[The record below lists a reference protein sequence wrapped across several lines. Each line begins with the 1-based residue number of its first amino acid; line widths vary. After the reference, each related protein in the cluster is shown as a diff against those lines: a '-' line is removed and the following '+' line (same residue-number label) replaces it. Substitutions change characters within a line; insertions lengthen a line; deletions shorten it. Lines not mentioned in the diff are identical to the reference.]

1 MLVEHPAHDAQR
13 MRRAGPE
20 LLSLALM
27 DARNQVLRWMAV
39 FEATGAPA
47 TPFGFS
53 DYEAA
58 RAQLAQTLDA
68 LLDDLSG
75 ATNDDAA
82 LQRFRRALHEEDR
95 LVESLYE

>member
-39 FEATGAPA
+39 FETTGAPA
-47 TPFGFS
+47 TPFGFP
-53 DYEAA
+53 
-58 RAQLAQTLDA
+58 
-68 LLDDLSG
+68 
-75 ATNDDAA
+75 
-82 LQRFRRALHEEDR
+82 
-95 LVESLYE
+95 VEPEV